1 MTYYFTETPPGTVW
15 HKPSGQCLLTAK
27 NDATGSEVTGFL
39 LSVTHIYIYISIL
52 YARKKEGYSL
62 PTG

>member
-15 HKPSGQCLLTAK
+15 HKPSSQCLLTAK

-39 LSVTHIYIYISIL
+39 LSVTHIYIL
-52 YARKKEGYSL
+52 YARKKEGYNL
-62 PTG
+62 ATG